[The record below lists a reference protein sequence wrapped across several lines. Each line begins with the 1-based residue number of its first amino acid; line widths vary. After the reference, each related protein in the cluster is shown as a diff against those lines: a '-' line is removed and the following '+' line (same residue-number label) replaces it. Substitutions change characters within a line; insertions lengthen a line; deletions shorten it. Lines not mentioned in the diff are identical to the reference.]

1 MLVAHGTWH
10 GGALCLWA
18 ERTGPYEPSP
28 DVHPF
33 ATCDFTGTSYEPLV
47 RTGFRVELA
56 MTLPTHGD
64 HPLPSAELGPEPVRD
79 EPELRPWRVPAL
91 VLEPFPAMALL
102 QAAEHS
108 GDVVPGTDLRF
119 LCLLADEAVHLAGR
133 GHVLPALLREDGDL
147 VARWRPVIDDP
158 ARFRDLVRA
167 MPAACRAADGGR
179 PAAEVLRE
187 ALSGLVDTA
196 VRGVV
201 PHPLL
206 VSRRKEPDRLPLAE
220 RWVMALTGPS
230 AAVAREPRDDPADLI
245 AELDAWAAAA
255 RRPSGPL
262 RICFRLAE
270 PGAAEFAEK
279 QEFGEAADREK
290 PDSDSWRVEFA
301 LQGTDDPSLYVPA
314 ALVWNGEATSI
325 PDAEETLL
333 GGLGRALRLFPD
345 MAPALNGPAPAE
357 LVLDTAG
364 AFRFLRQAAPMLA
377 AAGFGV
383 LLPQWAGKAKLGMK
397 LTTRTEDPEATAGA
411 AAPSGFDL
419 KAMVGFRWD
428 LAIGDESIDEA
439 ELEELARLKTPLVRL
454 RGQWVEL
461 DERQLEAALD
471 FLRHPRRGRMTAAE
485 AIRAIVHAGD
495 DALPL
500 TEVDAG
506 GPLGDL
512 LSGEADRRL
521 TPVPTP
527 RDFNGELRPFQERG
541 LSWLHFMN
549 NLKIGGILADSMG
562 LGKCVSPDDLIYAN
576 GVIGKA
582 KDIWAHYAVT
592 TEHDG
597 EGTWAIPSKPI
608 IVNSV
613 DTTGRI
619 VTAPVIRLYRQ
630 HICEPLRRVRLNDG
644 SEITI
649 TRRHR
654 LHGVDGWTR
663 DLRPGDRICV
673 PARLHHNG
681 DPLDEDLTVFLAW
694 QISEGCEP
702 TRYDASIS
710 QKDVRVLADLRTR
723 LLRIGERFQLR
734 VNHPRLVPADETHG
748 SHLRF
753 SSKAYCEFVESEL
766 GYRWGRVS
774 KHKKIPDAI
783 VAADDDTVAL
793 FLRHYFAA
801 ESAVLEESGV
811 IEISS
816 ASVFIIR
823 QLAIMLRRFGVW
835 LRARTK
841 YKCATN
847 GTRIKR
853 PYQVGIIG
861 GPSLRRFRT
870 HVGIADPLKQA
881 KLDRICETIPNTNT
895 EGVPGSDLLRAAREL
910 TGLPM
915 LHFGVACAYFTG
927 TQEPS
932 RETALQAVEAM
943 DHILSGEAAAAYA
956 SRPKSKWSA
965 RTLAAYETLDKEGLR
980 SIRDLLHARATREVF
995 YATVVSVEDIDYEG
1009 YVYDFEVAGHHNY
1022 VAEGVLCHNTAQTL
1036 ALLASERE
1044 DARPG
1049 PTLLIGP
1056 MSLVGNW
1063 QREAARFTPKLR
1075 VHVHHGTGRHRGDDL
1090 AEAVAGADLVLT
1102 TYGTAAR
1109 DAEALAAIDWERV
1122 ICDEAQALKNS
1133 ATRQARAVRSIPA
1146 RTRIALTGTPVENHL
1161 TELWS
1166 IMEFANPGL
1175 LGPRAEFRRRFAI
1188 PIEREGDEQAAL
1200 ALKRA
1205 TQPFILRRLKTDKSI
1220 ISDLPEKQEIKVYCN
1235 LTTEQA
1241 SLYRATVDDMLQQ
1254 IAEADE
1260 KQRRGLVLATMAKLK
1275 QVCNHPA
1282 QLLKDGSRLPGRS
1295 GKLQRLEEICA
1306 EVMEQGEKALVFTQY
1321 AEFGSM
1327 LQPYLAARLERP
1339 VLWLHGGTSKQ
1350 ARDDLVQHFQHD
1362 PEPAVFLLS
1371 LKAAGTGLTLT
1382 AANHVVH
1389 VDRWWNPA
1397 VEDQA
1402 TDRAFRIGQT
1412 RNVQVRKFICVG
1424 TMEERVDEM
1433 IERKKALAE
1442 SIVGTGE
1449 DWLTELSVAEL
1460 RDVLRLSPEA
1470 VSD

>member
-1 MLVAHGTWH
+1 MLVAHATWH

-18 ERTGPYEPSP
+18 ERTGPHEPSP
-28 DVHPF
+28 AVHPF
-33 ATCDFTGTSYEPLV
+33 ATCDFTGTSYESLV
-47 RTGFRVELA
+47 RTAFRVELA
-56 MTLPTHGD
+56 MSLPTLDGR
-64 HPLPSAELGPEPVRD
+64 PLPSAELAPQPVPD

-108 GDVVPGTDLRF
+108 ADVVPGTDLRF
-119 LCLLADEAVHLAGR
+119 LCMLADEAVGLTGR

-158 ARFRDLVRA
+158 ARFRALARA
-167 MPAACRAADGGR
+167 MPAACRAAGGGR

-230 AAVAREPRDDPADLI
+230 AAVAREPRDDPDDLI

-262 RICFRLAE
+262 RVCFRLAE
-270 PGAAEFAEK
+270 PGAE
-279 QEFGEAADREK
+279 EFGDGEFGDGEFGDGELEDGEREAGD
-290 PDSDSWRVEFA
+290 DSWRVEFA

-314 ALVWNGEATSI
+314 SMVWGGEATSI

-345 MAPALNGPAPAE
+345 LAPALDGPAPAE
-357 LVLDTAG
+357 LLLDTAG
-364 AFRFLRQAAPMLA
+364 AFRFLRQTAAMLA

-397 LTTRTEDPEATAGA
+397 LTASPEDPEASSGA

-419 KAMVGFRWD
+419 KAMVDFRWD
-428 LAIGDESIDEA
+428 LAIGDDSIDEA

-454 RGQWVEL
+454 RGRWVEL
-461 DERQLEAALD
+461 DEEQLEAALD

-500 TEVDAG
+500 TGVDAG

-521 TPVPTP
+521 TPMRTP
-527 RDFNGELRPFQERG
+527 DELDAELRPYQERG
-541 LSWLHFMN
+541 LAWLTFMN
-549 NLKIGGILADSMG
+549 DLGLGALLADDMG
-562 LGKCVSPDDLIYAN
+562 LGKTI
-576 GVIGKA
+576 
-582 KDIWAHYAVT
+582 
-592 TEHDG
+592 
-597 EGTWAIPSKPI
+597 
-608 IVNSV
+608 SV
-613 DTTGRI
+613 
-619 VTAPVIRLYRQ
+619 L
-630 HICEPLRRVRLNDG
+630 
-644 SEITI
+644 S
-649 TRRHR
+649 
-654 LHGVDGWTR
+654 
-663 DLRPGDRICV
+663 
-673 PARLHHNG
+673 
-681 DPLDEDLTVFLAW
+681 
-694 QISEGCEP
+694 
-702 TRYDASIS
+702 
-710 QKDVRVLADLRTR
+710 
-723 LLRIGERFQLR
+723 LL
-734 VNHPRLVPADETHG
+734 VH
-748 SHLRF
+748 
-753 SSKAYCEFVESEL
+753 
-766 GYRWGRVS
+766 
-774 KHKKIPDAI
+774 
-783 VAADDDTVAL
+783 
-793 FLRHYFAA
+793 
-801 ESAVLEESGV
+801 
-811 IEISS
+811 
-816 ASVFIIR
+816 
-823 QLAIMLRRFGVW
+823 
-835 LRARTK
+835 
-841 YKCATN
+841 
-847 GTRIKR
+847 
-853 PYQVGIIG
+853 
-861 GPSLRRFRT
+861 
-870 HVGIADPLKQA
+870 
-881 KLDRICETIPNTNT
+881 
-895 EGVPGSDLLRAAREL
+895 
-910 TGLPM
+910 
-915 LHFGVACAYFTG
+915 
-927 TQEPS
+927 
-932 RETALQAVEAM
+932 
-943 DHILSGEAAAAYA
+943 
-956 SRPKSKWSA
+956 
-965 RTLAAYETLDKEGLR
+965 
-980 SIRDLLHARATREVF
+980 
-995 YATVVSVEDIDYEG
+995 
-1009 YVYDFEVAGHHNY
+1009 
-1022 VAEGVLCHNTAQTL
+1022 
-1036 ALLASERE
+1036 ERE
-1044 DARPG
+1044 DGARPA
-1049 PTLLIGP
+1049 PTLAILP
-1056 MSLVGNW
+1056 MSLVGSW

-1075 VHVHHGTGRHRGDDL
+1075 VYAHHGTGRHRGEDL
-1090 AEAVAGADLVLT
+1090 GAAVAGADLVLT
-1102 TYGTAAR
+1102 TYGTATR
-1109 DAEALAAIDWERV
+1109 DAETLAPIEWGRV
-1122 ICDEAQALKNS
+1122 VCDEAQALKNS
-1133 ATRQARAVRSIPA
+1133 GTRQARAVRSIPA
-1146 RTRIALTGTPVENHL
+1146 RSRIALTGTPVENHL

-1175 LGPRAEFRRRFAI
+1175 LGPRGEFRRRFAI

-1205 TQPFILRRLKTDKSI
+1205 TQPFILRRLKTDRSI

-1241 SLYRATVDDMLQQ
+1241 SLYQATVDDMLQQ

-1260 KQRRGLVLATMAKLK
+1260 TQRRGLVLATMAKLK

-1295 GKLQRLEEICA
+1295 GKLERLEEICA
-1306 EVMEQGEKALVFTQY
+1306 EVLEQGEKALVFTQY

-1327 LQPYLAARLERP
+1327 LRPYLAARLERP

-1350 ARDDLVQHFQHD
+1350 QRDDLVQRFQED
-1362 PEPAVFLLS
+1362 DEPSVFLLS

>member
-1 MLVAHGTWH
+1 MLVAHATWH

-33 ATCDFTGTSYEPLV
+33 ATCDFTGTSFEPLL
-47 RTGFRVELA
+47 RAAFRVELA
-56 MTLPTHGD
+56 MSLPTAGD

-91 VLEPFPAMALL
+91 VLAPFPAMALL

-108 GDVVPGTDLRF
+108 ADVVAGTDLRF

-158 ARFRDLVRA
+158 ARFRALARA

-187 ALSGLVDTA
+187 ALSALVDTA
-196 VRGVV
+196 VRGTV

-230 AAVAREPRDDPADLI
+230 PEVAREPRDDPDDLI

-262 RICFRLAE
+262 RVCFRLAE
-270 PGAAEFAEK
+270 PGAEEFEEDAEPRD
-279 QEFGEAADREK
+279 G
-290 PDSDSWRVEFA
+290 DSWRVEFA

-314 ALVWNGEATSI
+314 ALVWDGEATSI
-325 PDAEETLL
+325 PQAEETLL
-333 GGLGRALRLFPD
+333 AGLGRALRLFPD
-345 MAPALNGPAPAE
+345 LAPALDGPAPRE
-357 LVLDTAG
+357 LLLDTAG

-383 LLPQWAGKAKLGMK
+383 LLPQWAGKAKLGMR
-397 LTTRTEDPEATAGA
+397 LTTRPEDPEASAGS

-419 KAMVGFRWD
+419 KSMVDFRWD

-461 DERQLEAALD
+461 DEHQLEAALD

-500 TEVDAG
+500 TGVDAA

-521 TPVPTP
+521 APMRTPE
-527 RDFNGELRPFQERG
+527 DLDAELRPYQERG
-541 LSWLHFMN
+541 LAWLTFMN
-549 NLKIGGILADSMG
+549 ELGLGALLADDMG
-562 LGKCVSPDDLIYAN
+562 LGKTISVLSLL
-576 GVIGKA
+576 VHER
-582 KDIWAHYAVT
+582 KDGAT
-592 TEHDG
+592 T
-597 EGTWAIPSKPI
+597 P
-608 IVNSV
+608 
-613 DTTGRI
+613 
-619 VTAPVIRLYRQ
+619 
-630 HICEPLRRVRLNDG
+630 
-644 SEITI
+644 
-649 TRRHR
+649 
-654 LHGVDGWTR
+654 
-663 DLRPGDRICV
+663 
-673 PARLHHNG
+673 
-681 DPLDEDLTVFLAW
+681 
-694 QISEGCEP
+694 P
-702 TRYDASIS
+702 T
-710 QKDVRVLADLRTR
+710 
-723 LLRIGERFQLR
+723 
-734 VNHPRLVPADETHG
+734 
-748 SHLRF
+748 
-753 SSKAYCEFVESEL
+753 
-766 GYRWGRVS
+766 
-774 KHKKIPDAI
+774 
-783 VAADDDTVAL
+783 
-793 FLRHYFAA
+793 
-801 ESAVLEESGV
+801 
-811 IEISS
+811 
-816 ASVFIIR
+816 
-823 QLAIMLRRFGVW
+823 LAIL
-835 LRARTK
+835 
-841 YKCATN
+841 
-847 GTRIKR
+847 
-853 PYQVGIIG
+853 
-861 GPSLRRFRT
+861 
-870 HVGIADPLKQA
+870 
-881 KLDRICETIPNTNT
+881 
-895 EGVPGSDLLRAAREL
+895 
-910 TGLPM
+910 
-915 LHFGVACAYFTG
+915 
-927 TQEPS
+927 
-932 RETALQAVEAM
+932 
-943 DHILSGEAAAAYA
+943 
-956 SRPKSKWSA
+956 
-965 RTLAAYETLDKEGLR
+965 
-980 SIRDLLHARATREVF
+980 
-995 YATVVSVEDIDYEG
+995 
-1009 YVYDFEVAGHHNY
+1009 
-1022 VAEGVLCHNTAQTL
+1022 
-1036 ALLASERE
+1036 
-1044 DARPG
+1044 
-1049 PTLLIGP
+1049 P

-1075 VHVHHGTGRHRGDDL
+1075 VYVHHGTGRHRGEEL

-1109 DAEALAAIDWERV
+1109 DAEMLAPIAWERV

-1133 ATRQARAVRSIPA
+1133 GTRQARAVRSIPA
-1146 RTRIALTGTPVENHL
+1146 RSRIALTGTPVENHL

-1175 LGPRAEFRRRFAI
+1175 LGPRSAFRRRFAI

-1200 ALKRA
+1200 ALRRA

-1241 SLYRATVDDMLQQ
+1241 SLYQATVDDMLQQ
-1254 IAEADE
+1254 IAEAE
-1260 KQRRGLVLATMAKLK
+1260 EAKRRGLVLATMAKLK

-1295 GKLQRLEEICA
+1295 GKLERLEEICA
-1306 EVMEQGEKALVFTQY
+1306 EVLEQGEKALVFTQY

-1350 ARDDLVQHFQHD
+1350 GRDDLVQRFQED
-1362 PEPAVFLLS
+1362 GEPAIFLLS

-1412 RNVQVRKFICVG
+1412 RDVQVRKFICVG

-1433 IERKKALAE
+1433 IERKKALAD

>member
-1 MLVAHGTWH
+1 MLVAHATWQ

-18 ERTGPYEPSP
+18 ERTGPYEPGRGA
-28 DVHPF
+28 HPF

-47 RTGFRVELA
+47 RGAFRVELSL
-56 MTLPTHGD
+56 TLPTVSAPDGGG
-64 HPLPSAELGPEPVRD
+64 HPLPSAELRPEPVPD
-79 EPELRPWRVPAL
+79 EPELRPWAVPAL
-91 VLEPFPAMALL
+91 VLEPFAAMALL
-102 QAAEHS
+102 QAAEHAA
-108 GDVVPGTDLRF
+108 DVVPGSDLRF
-119 LCLLADEAVHLAGR
+119 LCLLADEAVHLAER

-147 VARWRPVIDDP
+147 VARWRPVADDP
-158 ARFRDLVRA
+158 VRLRALARA

-179 PAAEVLRE
+179 PAGEVLRE
-187 ALSGLVDTA
+187 ALAGLVDTA

-206 VSRRKEPDRLPLAE
+206 VSRRKAPDRLPLAE
-220 RWVMALTGPS
+220 RWVAALTGPS
-230 AAVAREPRDDPADLI
+230 PLVAREPRDDPGDLI

-262 RICFRLAE
+262 RVCFRLAE
-270 PGAAEFAEK
+270 PGAEEFAGP
-279 QEFGEAADREK
+279 EFGQVEPRD
-290 PDSDSWRVEFA
+290 DDSWRVEFA

-314 ALVWNGEATSI
+314 ALVWAGDATSI

-333 GGLGRALRLFPD
+333 TGLGRALRLFPD
-345 MAPALNGPAPAE
+345 IAPALDGPSPAE
-357 LVLDTAG
+357 LSLDTAG

-397 LTTRTEDPEATAGA
+397 LTTGQEDPEASSGA

-419 KAMVGFRWD
+419 KAMVDFRWD
-428 LAIGDESIDEA
+428 LAIGDESVDEA

-454 RGQWVEL
+454 RGRWVEL
-461 DERQLEAALD
+461 DERQLAAALD
-471 FLRHPRRGRMTAAE
+471 FLRRPRRGRMTAAE

-500 TEVDAG
+500 TGVDAA

-521 TPVPTP
+521 TPMRTP
-527 RDFNGELRPFQERG
+527 EELDAELRPYQQRG
-541 LSWLHFMN
+541 LSWLTFMN
-549 NLKIGGILADSMG
+549 DLGLGALLADDMG
-562 LGKCVSPDDLIYAN
+562 LGK
-576 GVIGKA
+576 
-582 KDIWAHYAVT
+582 
-592 TEHDG
+592 
-597 EGTWAIPSKPI
+597 
-608 IVNSV
+608 
-613 DTTGRI
+613 
-619 VTAPVIRLYRQ
+619 
-630 HICEPLRRVRLNDG
+630 
-644 SEITI
+644 TI
-649 TRRHR
+649 
-654 LHGVDGWTR
+654 
-663 DLRPGDRICV
+663 
-673 PARLHHNG
+673 
-681 DPLDEDLTVFLAW
+681 
-694 QISEGCEP
+694 S
-702 TRYDASIS
+702 
-710 QKDVRVLADLRTR
+710 
-723 LLRIGERFQLR
+723 
-734 VNHPRLVPADETHG
+734 
-748 SHLRF
+748 
-753 SSKAYCEFVESEL
+753 
-766 GYRWGRVS
+766 
-774 KHKKIPDAI
+774 
-783 VAADDDTVAL
+783 
-793 FLRHYFAA
+793 
-801 ESAVLEESGV
+801 
-811 IEISS
+811 
-816 ASVFIIR
+816 
-823 QLAIMLRRFGVW
+823 
-835 LRARTK
+835 
-841 YKCATN
+841 
-847 GTRIKR
+847 
-853 PYQVGIIG
+853 
-861 GPSLRRFRT
+861 
-870 HVGIADPLKQA
+870 
-881 KLDRICETIPNTNT
+881 
-895 EGVPGSDLLRAAREL
+895 
-910 TGLPM
+910 
-915 LHFGVACAYFTG
+915 
-927 TQEPS
+927 
-932 RETALQAVEAM
+932 
-943 DHILSGEAAAAYA
+943 ILS
-956 SRPKSKWSA
+956 
-965 RTLAAYETLDKEGLR
+965 
-980 SIRDLLHARATREVF
+980 LLVH
-995 YATVVSVEDIDYEG
+995 
-1009 YVYDFEVAGHHNY
+1009 
-1022 VAEGVLCHNTAQTL
+1022 
-1036 ALLASERE
+1036 ERE
-1044 DARPG
+1044 DGARPD
-1049 PTLLIGP
+1049 PTLAVLP

-1063 QREAARFTPKLR
+1063 EREAARFAPKLR
-1075 VHVHHGTGRHRGDDL
+1075 VYVHHGTGRHRGEEL

-1109 DAEALAAIDWERV
+1109 DAETLARIEWERV
-1122 ICDEAQALKNS
+1122 VCDEAQALKNS
-1133 ATRQARAVRSIPA
+1133 GTRQARAVRSIPA

-1205 TQPFILRRLKTDKSI
+1205 TQPFVLRRLKTDKSI

-1241 SLYRATVDDMLQQ
+1241 SLYRATVDDMLQR

-1260 KQRRGLVLATMAKLK
+1260 TQRRGLVLATMAKLK

-1295 GKLQRLEEICA
+1295 GKLERLEEICA
-1306 EVMEQGEKALVFTQY
+1306 EVVGQGEKALVFTQY

-1350 ARDDLVQHFQHD
+1350 ARDDLVQRFQED
-1362 PEPAVFLLS
+1362 DEPAVFLLS

>member
-1 MLVAHGTWH
+1 MLVAHATWH

-18 ERTGPYEPSP
+18 ERTGPYEPTS

-33 ATCDFTGTSYEPLV
+33 ATCDFSGTSYEPLV
-47 RTGFRVELA
+47 RTAFRVELA
-56 MTLPTHGD
+56 MTLPTLGD
-64 HPLPSAELGPEPVRD
+64 HPLPSAELGPEPVAD
-79 EPELRPWRVPAL
+79 EPGLRPWRVPAL

-108 GDVVPGTDLRF
+108 ADVVPGTDLRF
-119 LCLLADEAVHLAGR
+119 LCMIADEAVHLASR

-158 ARFRDLVRA
+158 ARFRELVRA

-179 PAAEVLRE
+179 PAAGVLRE
-187 ALSGLVDTA
+187 ALAGLVDTA

-230 AAVAREPRDDPADLI
+230 AAVAREPRDDPDDLI

-262 RICFRLAE
+262 RVCFRLAE
-270 PGAAEFAEK
+270 PGAE
-279 QEFGEAADREK
+279 EFGEAGFGEAEERD
-290 PDSDSWRVEFA
+290 DSWRVEFA

-314 ALVWNGEATSI
+314 ALVWEGEATSI

-333 GGLGRALRLFPD
+333 AGLGRALRLFPD
-345 MAPALNGPAPAE
+345 MAPALDGPAPDE
-357 LVLDTAG
+357 LLLDTAG

-397 LTTRTEDPEATAGA
+397 LTTRNEDPEASAGA

-419 KAMVGFRWD
+419 KAMVDFRWD

-461 DERQLEAALD
+461 DEKQLEAALD

-495 DALPL
+495 DVLPL

-521 TPVPTP
+521 TPMRTP
-527 RDFNGELRPFQERG
+527 DELDAELRPYQERG
-541 LSWLHFMN
+541 LAWLTFMN
-549 NLKIGGILADSMG
+549 DLGLGALLADDMG
-562 LGKCVSPDDLIYAN
+562 LGKTI
-576 GVIGKA
+576 
-582 KDIWAHYAVT
+582 
-592 TEHDG
+592 
-597 EGTWAIPSKPI
+597 
-608 IVNSV
+608 SV
-613 DTTGRI
+613 
-619 VTAPVIRLYRQ
+619 L
-630 HICEPLRRVRLNDG
+630 
-644 SEITI
+644 S
-649 TRRHR
+649 
-654 LHGVDGWTR
+654 
-663 DLRPGDRICV
+663 
-673 PARLHHNG
+673 
-681 DPLDEDLTVFLAW
+681 
-694 QISEGCEP
+694 
-702 TRYDASIS
+702 
-710 QKDVRVLADLRTR
+710 
-723 LLRIGERFQLR
+723 LL
-734 VNHPRLVPADETHG
+734 VH
-748 SHLRF
+748 
-753 SSKAYCEFVESEL
+753 
-766 GYRWGRVS
+766 
-774 KHKKIPDAI
+774 
-783 VAADDDTVAL
+783 
-793 FLRHYFAA
+793 
-801 ESAVLEESGV
+801 
-811 IEISS
+811 
-816 ASVFIIR
+816 
-823 QLAIMLRRFGVW
+823 
-835 LRARTK
+835 
-841 YKCATN
+841 
-847 GTRIKR
+847 
-853 PYQVGIIG
+853 
-861 GPSLRRFRT
+861 
-870 HVGIADPLKQA
+870 
-881 KLDRICETIPNTNT
+881 
-895 EGVPGSDLLRAAREL
+895 
-910 TGLPM
+910 
-915 LHFGVACAYFTG
+915 
-927 TQEPS
+927 
-932 RETALQAVEAM
+932 
-943 DHILSGEAAAAYA
+943 
-956 SRPKSKWSA
+956 
-965 RTLAAYETLDKEGLR
+965 
-980 SIRDLLHARATREVF
+980 
-995 YATVVSVEDIDYEG
+995 
-1009 YVYDFEVAGHHNY
+1009 
-1022 VAEGVLCHNTAQTL
+1022 
-1036 ALLASERE
+1036 ERE
-1044 DARPG
+1044 NGARPD
-1049 PTLLIGP
+1049 PTLLVLP

-1075 VHVHHGTGRHRGDDL
+1075 VYVHHGTGRRRGDDL
-1090 AEAVAGADLVLT
+1090 VEAVAGADLVLT

-1109 DAEALAAIDWERV
+1109 DAEMLAPIEWGRV
-1122 ICDEAQALKNS
+1122 VCDEAQALKNS
-1133 ATRQARAVRSIPA
+1133 GTRQARAVRSIPA

-1175 LGPRAEFRRRFAI
+1175 LGPRSEFRRRFAI

-1205 TQPFILRRLKTDKSI
+1205 TQPFVLRRLKTDKSI

-1241 SLYRATVDDMLQQ
+1241 SLYQATVDDMLQQ

-1260 KQRRGLVLATMAKLK
+1260 TKRRGLVLATMAKLK

-1295 GKLQRLEEICA
+1295 GKLERLEEICA

-1350 ARDDLVQHFQHD
+1350 ARDDLVQHFQED

>member
-1 MLVAHGTWH
+1 MLVAHATWH

-33 ATCDFTGTSYEPLV
+33 ATRDFTGTSYEPLV
-47 RTGFRVELA
+47 RTGFRVELS
-56 MTLPTHGD
+56 MTLPTRGD

-102 QAAEHS
+102 QAAEHAA
-108 GDVVPGTDLRF
+108 DVVPGTDLRF

-230 AAVAREPRDDPADLI
+230 AAVAREPRDDPSDLM

-262 RICFRLAE
+262 RVCFRLAE
-270 PGAAEFAEK
+270 PGAEEFGTPDPFGEPEGA
-279 QEFGEAADREK
+279 GEAAAREE
-290 PDSDSWRVEFA
+290 PDGDSWRVEFA

-314 ALVWNGEATSI
+314 ALVWDGEATSV

-345 MAPALNGPAPAE
+345 MAPALDGPAPSE

-364 AFRFLRQAAPMLA
+364 AFRFLRRAAPMLA

-397 LTTRTEDPEATAGA
+397 LTTRTDDPEASSGA

-419 KAMVGFRWD
+419 KGMVDFRWD
-428 LAIGDESIDEA
+428 LAIGDETVDEA

-521 TPVPTP
+521 TPMRTP
-527 RDFNGELRPFQERG
+527 EELDAELRPYQERG
-541 LSWLHFMN
+541 LSWLAFMDG
-549 NLKIGGILADSMG
+549 LGLGALLADDMG
-562 LGKCVSPDDLIYAN
+562 LGK
-576 GVIGKA
+576 
-582 KDIWAHYAVT
+582 
-592 TEHDG
+592 
-597 EGTWAIPSKPI
+597 
-608 IVNSV
+608 
-613 DTTGRI
+613 
-619 VTAPVIRLYRQ
+619 
-630 HICEPLRRVRLNDG
+630 
-644 SEITI
+644 TI
-649 TRRHR
+649 
-654 LHGVDGWTR
+654 L
-663 DLRPGDRICV
+663 
-673 PARLHHNG
+673 
-681 DPLDEDLTVFLAW
+681 
-694 QISEGCEP
+694 
-702 TRYDASIS
+702 
-710 QKDVRVLADLRTR
+710 VLS
-723 LLRIGERFQLR
+723 LL
-734 VNHPRLVPADETHG
+734 VH
-748 SHLRF
+748 
-753 SSKAYCEFVESEL
+753 
-766 GYRWGRVS
+766 
-774 KHKKIPDAI
+774 
-783 VAADDDTVAL
+783 
-793 FLRHYFAA
+793 
-801 ESAVLEESGV
+801 
-811 IEISS
+811 
-816 ASVFIIR
+816 
-823 QLAIMLRRFGVW
+823 
-835 LRARTK
+835 
-841 YKCATN
+841 
-847 GTRIKR
+847 
-853 PYQVGIIG
+853 
-861 GPSLRRFRT
+861 
-870 HVGIADPLKQA
+870 
-881 KLDRICETIPNTNT
+881 
-895 EGVPGSDLLRAAREL
+895 
-910 TGLPM
+910 
-915 LHFGVACAYFTG
+915 
-927 TQEPS
+927 
-932 RETALQAVEAM
+932 
-943 DHILSGEAAAAYA
+943 
-956 SRPKSKWSA
+956 
-965 RTLAAYETLDKEGLR
+965 
-980 SIRDLLHARATREVF
+980 
-995 YATVVSVEDIDYEG
+995 
-1009 YVYDFEVAGHHNY
+1009 
-1022 VAEGVLCHNTAQTL
+1022 
-1036 ALLASERE
+1036 ERE
-1044 DARPG
+1044 RGARPG
-1049 PTLLIGP
+1049 PTLAILP

-1063 QREAARFTPKLR
+1063 QREAAKFTPKLR
-1075 VHVHHGTGRHRGDDL
+1075 VHVHHGTGRHRGDGL
-1090 AEAVAGADLVLT
+1090 VEAVAGADLVLT

-1109 DAEALAAIDWERV
+1109 DAEALAAVEWGRV

-1133 ATRQARAVRSIPA
+1133 GTRQARAVRSIPA

-1205 TQPFILRRLKTDKSI
+1205 TQPFILRRLKTDRSI

-1254 IAEADE
+1254 IAEADD

-1306 EVMEQGEKALVFTQY
+1306 EVLEQGEKALVFTQY

-1350 ARDDLVQHFQHD
+1350 ARDDLVQRFQDD

>member
-1 MLVAHGTWH
+1 MLVAHATWH

-33 ATCDFTGTSYEPLV
+33 ATCDFTGTSYEPLL
-47 RTGFRVELA
+47 RAAFRVELA
-56 MTLPTHGD
+56 MSLPTAGD

-79 EPELRPWRVPAL
+79 EPELRTWRVPAL
-91 VLEPFPAMALL
+91 VLAPFPAMALL

-108 GDVVPGTDLRF
+108 ADVIAGTDLRF
-119 LCLLADEAVHLAGR
+119 LCMLADEAVHLAGR

-158 ARFRDLVRA
+158 ARFRALARA
-167 MPAACRAADGGR
+167 MPAACRAAGGGR

-187 ALSGLVDTA
+187 ALSALVDTA

-230 AAVAREPRDDPADLI
+230 PEVAREPRDDPDDLI

-262 RICFRLAE
+262 RVCFRLAE
-270 PGAAEFAEK
+270 PGAEEFEEDAEPRD
-279 QEFGEAADREK
+279 G
-290 PDSDSWRVEFA
+290 DSWRVEFA

-314 ALVWNGEATSI
+314 ALVWEGEATSI
-325 PDAEETLL
+325 PQAEETLL
-333 GGLGRALRLFPD
+333 AGLGRALRLFPD
-345 MAPALNGPAPAE
+345 LAPALDGPAPGE
-357 LVLDTAG
+357 LLLDTAG

-397 LTTRTEDPEATAGA
+397 LTARNEDPEASAGA

-419 KAMVGFRWD
+419 KSMVDFRWD
-428 LAIGDESIDEA
+428 LAIGDASVDEA

-461 DERQLEAALD
+461 DEHQLEAALD

-500 TEVDAG
+500 TEVDAT

-521 TPVPTP
+521 TPLRTP
-527 RDFNGELRPFQERG
+527 EDLDAELRPYQERG
-541 LSWLHFMN
+541 LAWLAFMN
-549 NLKIGGILADSMG
+549 DLGLGALLADDMG
-562 LGKCVSPDDLIYAN
+562 LGKTI
-576 GVIGKA
+576 
-582 KDIWAHYAVT
+582 
-592 TEHDG
+592 
-597 EGTWAIPSKPI
+597 
-608 IVNSV
+608 SV
-613 DTTGRI
+613 LSLLVHERK
-619 VTAPVIRLYRQ
+619 
-630 HICEPLRRVRLNDG
+630 DG
-644 SEITI
+644 ST
-649 TRRHR
+649 
-654 LHGVDGWTR
+654 
-663 DLRPGDRICV
+663 
-673 PARLHHNG
+673 A
-681 DPLDEDLTVFLAW
+681 
-694 QISEGCEP
+694 SP
-702 TRYDASIS
+702 T
-710 QKDVRVLADLRTR
+710 
-723 LLRIGERFQLR
+723 
-734 VNHPRLVPADETHG
+734 
-748 SHLRF
+748 
-753 SSKAYCEFVESEL
+753 
-766 GYRWGRVS
+766 
-774 KHKKIPDAI
+774 
-783 VAADDDTVAL
+783 
-793 FLRHYFAA
+793 
-801 ESAVLEESGV
+801 
-811 IEISS
+811 
-816 ASVFIIR
+816 
-823 QLAIMLRRFGVW
+823 LAIL
-835 LRARTK
+835 
-841 YKCATN
+841 
-847 GTRIKR
+847 
-853 PYQVGIIG
+853 
-861 GPSLRRFRT
+861 
-870 HVGIADPLKQA
+870 
-881 KLDRICETIPNTNT
+881 
-895 EGVPGSDLLRAAREL
+895 
-910 TGLPM
+910 
-915 LHFGVACAYFTG
+915 
-927 TQEPS
+927 
-932 RETALQAVEAM
+932 
-943 DHILSGEAAAAYA
+943 
-956 SRPKSKWSA
+956 
-965 RTLAAYETLDKEGLR
+965 
-980 SIRDLLHARATREVF
+980 
-995 YATVVSVEDIDYEG
+995 
-1009 YVYDFEVAGHHNY
+1009 
-1022 VAEGVLCHNTAQTL
+1022 
-1036 ALLASERE
+1036 
-1044 DARPG
+1044 
-1049 PTLLIGP
+1049 P

-1075 VHVHHGTGRHRGDDL
+1075 VYVHHGTGRRRGEGL

-1109 DAEALAAIDWERV
+1109 DAEMLAAIDWERV

-1133 ATRQARAVRSIPA
+1133 GTRQARAVRSIPA
-1146 RTRIALTGTPVENHL
+1146 RSRIALTGTPVENHL

-1175 LGPRAEFRRRFAI
+1175 LGPRSAFRQRFAI

-1200 ALKRA
+1200 ALRRA

-1241 SLYRATVDDMLQQ
+1241 SLYQATVDDMLQR
-1254 IAEADE
+1254 IAEAE
-1260 KQRRGLVLATMAKLK
+1260 EAERRGLVLATMAKLK

-1282 QLLKDGSRLPGRS
+1282 HLLKDGSRLPGRS
-1295 GKLQRLEEICA
+1295 GKLERLEEICA
-1306 EVMEQGEKALVFTQY
+1306 EVLEQGEKALVFTQY

-1350 ARDDLVQHFQHD
+1350 GRDDLVQRFQED
-1362 PEPAVFLLS
+1362 TEPAIFLLS

-1412 RNVQVRKFICVG
+1412 RNVQVRKFVCVG

-1433 IERKKALAE
+1433 IERKKALAD

>member
-1 MLVAHGTWH
+1 MLVAHATWH

-18 ERTGPYEPSP
+18 ERTGPHEPSP

-47 RTGFRVELA
+47 RTAFRVELA
-56 MTLPTHGD
+56 LSLPTLGD

-108 GDVVPGTDLRF
+108 ADVIPGTDLRF
-119 LCLLADEAVHLAGR
+119 LCVIADEAVHLTGR
-133 GHVLPALLREDGDL
+133 GQVLPALLREDGEL

-158 ARFRDLVRA
+158 ARFRALARA

-179 PAAEVLRE
+179 PAGAVLRE

-206 VSRRKEPDRLPLAE
+206 VSRRKVPDRLPLAE
-220 RWVMALTGPS
+220 RWVAALTGPS
-230 AAVAREPRDDPADLI
+230 PQVAREPRDDPADLI

-262 RICFRLAE
+262 RVCFRLAE
-270 PGAAEFAEK
+270 PGAEQWDVEDEELA
-279 QEFGEAADREK
+279 GEPEND
-290 PDSDSWRVEFA
+290 DSWRVEFA

-314 ALVWNGEATSI
+314 AMVWAGEATSI

-333 GGLGRALRLFPD
+333 AGLGRALRLFPD
-345 MAPALNGPAPAE
+345 IAPALDGPAPGE
-357 LVLDTAG
+357 LILDTAG

-397 LTTRTEDPEATAGA
+397 LTTRSEDPEASSGSAMA
-411 AAPSGFDL
+411 SGFDM
-419 KAMVGFRWD
+419 KAMVDFRWD
-428 LAIGDESIDEA
+428 LAIGDDSIDEA

-471 FLRHPRRGRMTAAE
+471 FLRHPRRGRMSAAE
-485 AIRAIVHAGD
+485 AIRAVIHAD
-495 DALPL
+495 EDALPL
-500 TEVDAG
+500 TGVDAG
-506 GPLGDL
+506 GALGDL

-521 TPVPTP
+521 TPMHTP
-527 RDFNGELRPFQERG
+527 DELDAELRPYQERG
-541 LSWLHFMN
+541 LAWLTFMN
-549 NLKIGGILADSMG
+549 DLGLGALLADDMG
-562 LGKCVSPDDLIYAN
+562 LGKTISVLSLLVHEREKGPHPD
-576 GVIGKA
+576 
-582 KDIWAHYAVT
+582 
-592 TEHDG
+592 
-597 EGTWAIPSKPI
+597 
-608 IVNSV
+608 
-613 DTTGRI
+613 
-619 VTAPVIRLYRQ
+619 
-630 HICEPLRRVRLNDG
+630 
-644 SEITI
+644 
-649 TRRHR
+649 
-654 LHGVDGWTR
+654 
-663 DLRPGDRICV
+663 
-673 PARLHHNG
+673 
-681 DPLDEDLTVFLAW
+681 
-694 QISEGCEP
+694 P
-702 TRYDASIS
+702 T
-710 QKDVRVLADLRTR
+710 
-723 LLRIGERFQLR
+723 
-734 VNHPRLVPADETHG
+734 
-748 SHLRF
+748 
-753 SSKAYCEFVESEL
+753 
-766 GYRWGRVS
+766 
-774 KHKKIPDAI
+774 
-783 VAADDDTVAL
+783 
-793 FLRHYFAA
+793 
-801 ESAVLEESGV
+801 
-811 IEISS
+811 
-816 ASVFIIR
+816 
-823 QLAIMLRRFGVW
+823 LAIL
-835 LRARTK
+835 
-841 YKCATN
+841 
-847 GTRIKR
+847 
-853 PYQVGIIG
+853 
-861 GPSLRRFRT
+861 
-870 HVGIADPLKQA
+870 
-881 KLDRICETIPNTNT
+881 
-895 EGVPGSDLLRAAREL
+895 
-910 TGLPM
+910 
-915 LHFGVACAYFTG
+915 
-927 TQEPS
+927 
-932 RETALQAVEAM
+932 
-943 DHILSGEAAAAYA
+943 
-956 SRPKSKWSA
+956 
-965 RTLAAYETLDKEGLR
+965 
-980 SIRDLLHARATREVF
+980 
-995 YATVVSVEDIDYEG
+995 
-1009 YVYDFEVAGHHNY
+1009 
-1022 VAEGVLCHNTAQTL
+1022 
-1036 ALLASERE
+1036 
-1044 DARPG
+1044 
-1049 PTLLIGP
+1049 P

-1075 VHVHHGTGRHRGDDL
+1075 VYVHHGTGRHRGDDL
-1090 AEAVAGADLVLT
+1090 AQAVAGADLVLT

-1109 DAEALAAIDWERV
+1109 DAETLTEFEWGRIV
-1122 ICDEAQALKNS
+1122 CDEAQALKNS
-1133 ATRQARAVRSIPA
+1133 GTRQARAVRSIPA

-1175 LGPRAEFRRRFAI
+1175 LGPRSAFRQRFAI
-1188 PIEREGDEQAAL
+1188 PIEREGDEQAAI

-1241 SLYRATVDDMLQQ
+1241 SLYQATVDDMLQQ
-1254 IAEADE
+1254 IAEAE
-1260 KQRRGLVLATMAKLK
+1260 EAKRRGLVLATMAKLK

-1295 GKLQRLEEICA
+1295 GKLERLEEICA
-1306 EVMEQGEKALVFTQY
+1306 EVLEQGEKALVFTQY
-1321 AEFGSM
+1321 AAFGSM

-1350 ARDDLVQHFQHD
+1350 GRDDLVQRFQED
-1362 PEPAVFLLS
+1362 DEPAIFLLS

>member
-1 MLVAHGTWH
+1 MLVAHATWH

-18 ERTGPYEPSP
+18 ERTGPHEPSP

-47 RTGFRVELA
+47 RTAFRVEL
-56 MTLPTHGD
+56 TLSLPTLGG
-64 HPLPSAELGPEPVRD
+64 HPLPSAELGPQPVRD
-79 EPELRPWRVPAL
+79 EPGLRPWPVPAL

-108 GDVVPGTDLRF
+108 ADVVPGTDLRF
-119 LCLLADEAVHLAGR
+119 LCMIADEAVHLTGR
-133 GHVLPALLREDGDL
+133 GQVLPALLREDGEL

-158 ARFRDLVRA
+158 ARFRALARA

-179 PAAEVLRE
+179 PAGAVLRE

-206 VSRRKEPDRLPLAE
+206 VSRRKVPDRLPLAE
-220 RWVMALTGPS
+220 RWVAALTGPS
-230 AAVAREPRDDPADLI
+230 PRVAREPRDDPDDLI

-262 RICFRLAE
+262 RVCFRLAE
-270 PGAAEFAEK
+270 PGAEQWDVE
-279 QEFGEAADREK
+279 ELTGK
-290 PDSDSWRVEFA
+290 PEDDDSWRVEFA

-314 ALVWNGEATSI
+314 AMVWAGEATSI

-333 GGLGRALRLFPD
+333 AGLGRALRLFPD
-345 MAPALNGPAPAE
+345 MAPSLDGPAPDE

-364 AFRFLRQAAPMLA
+364 AFRFLRRAAPMLA

-397 LTTRTEDPEATAGA
+397 LTARGEDPEASSGSAVA
-411 AAPSGFDL
+411 SGFDM
-419 KAMVGFRWD
+419 KAMVDFRWD
-428 LAIGDESIDEA
+428 LAIGGDSIDEA

-495 DALPL
+495 DTLPL

-521 TPVPTP
+521 TPMRTP
-527 RDFNGELRPFQERG
+527 DELDAELRPYQERG
-541 LSWLHFMN
+541 LAWLTFMN
-549 NLKIGGILADSMG
+549 GLGLGALLADDMG
-562 LGKCVSPDDLIYAN
+562 LGKTISVLSLLVYEREKGARPD
-576 GVIGKA
+576 
-582 KDIWAHYAVT
+582 
-592 TEHDG
+592 
-597 EGTWAIPSKPI
+597 
-608 IVNSV
+608 
-613 DTTGRI
+613 
-619 VTAPVIRLYRQ
+619 
-630 HICEPLRRVRLNDG
+630 
-644 SEITI
+644 
-649 TRRHR
+649 
-654 LHGVDGWTR
+654 
-663 DLRPGDRICV
+663 
-673 PARLHHNG
+673 
-681 DPLDEDLTVFLAW
+681 
-694 QISEGCEP
+694 P
-702 TRYDASIS
+702 T
-710 QKDVRVLADLRTR
+710 
-723 LLRIGERFQLR
+723 
-734 VNHPRLVPADETHG
+734 
-748 SHLRF
+748 
-753 SSKAYCEFVESEL
+753 
-766 GYRWGRVS
+766 
-774 KHKKIPDAI
+774 
-783 VAADDDTVAL
+783 
-793 FLRHYFAA
+793 
-801 ESAVLEESGV
+801 
-811 IEISS
+811 
-816 ASVFIIR
+816 
-823 QLAIMLRRFGVW
+823 LAIL
-835 LRARTK
+835 
-841 YKCATN
+841 
-847 GTRIKR
+847 
-853 PYQVGIIG
+853 
-861 GPSLRRFRT
+861 
-870 HVGIADPLKQA
+870 
-881 KLDRICETIPNTNT
+881 
-895 EGVPGSDLLRAAREL
+895 
-910 TGLPM
+910 
-915 LHFGVACAYFTG
+915 
-927 TQEPS
+927 
-932 RETALQAVEAM
+932 
-943 DHILSGEAAAAYA
+943 
-956 SRPKSKWSA
+956 
-965 RTLAAYETLDKEGLR
+965 
-980 SIRDLLHARATREVF
+980 
-995 YATVVSVEDIDYEG
+995 
-1009 YVYDFEVAGHHNY
+1009 
-1022 VAEGVLCHNTAQTL
+1022 
-1036 ALLASERE
+1036 
-1044 DARPG
+1044 
-1049 PTLLIGP
+1049 P

-1075 VHVHHGTGRHRGDDL
+1075 VYVHHGTGRHRGDDL
-1090 AEAVAGADLVLT
+1090 AQAVADADLVLT

-1109 DAEALAAIDWERV
+1109 DAETLAAFEWGRIV
-1122 ICDEAQALKNS
+1122 CDEAQALKNS
-1133 ATRQARAVRSIPA
+1133 GTRQARAVRSIPA

-1175 LGPRAEFRRRFAI
+1175 LGPRSAFRQRFAI
-1188 PIEREGDEQAAL
+1188 PIEREGDEQAAV

-1241 SLYRATVDDMLQQ
+1241 SLYQATVDDMLQQ
-1254 IAEADE
+1254 IAEAE
-1260 KQRRGLVLATMAKLK
+1260 EAKRRGLVLATMAKLK

-1295 GKLQRLEEICA
+1295 GKLERLEEICA
-1306 EVMEQGEKALVFTQY
+1306 EVVEQGEKALVFTQY

-1339 VLWLHGGTSKQ
+1339 VPWLHGGTSKQ
-1350 ARDDLVQHFQHD
+1350 GRDDLVQRFQD
-1362 PEPAVFLLS
+1362 DDEPAIFLLS

>member
-1 MLVAHGTWH
+1 MLVAHATWH

-28 DVHPF
+28 NVHPL

-47 RTGFRVELA
+47 RTGFRVELS
-56 MTLPTHGD
+56 MTLPTRGD

-102 QAAEHS
+102 QAAEHAA
-108 GDVVPGTDLRF
+108 DVVPGTDLRF

-230 AAVAREPRDDPADLI
+230 AAVAREPRDDPSDLM

-262 RICFRLAE
+262 RVCFRLAE
-270 PGAAEFAEK
+270 PGAE
-279 QEFGEAADREK
+279 EFGTPDPFGEPERPGETAAREE
-290 PDSDSWRVEFA
+290 PDGDSWRVEFA

-314 ALVWNGEATSI
+314 ALVWDGEATSV

-345 MAPALNGPAPAE
+345 MAPALDGPAPSE

-364 AFRFLRQAAPMLA
+364 AFRFLRRAAPMLA

-397 LTTRTEDPEATAGA
+397 LTTRTEDPEASSGA

-419 KAMVGFRWD
+419 KGMVDFRWD
-428 LAIGDESIDEA
+428 LAIGDETVDEA

-521 TPVPTP
+521 TPMRTP
-527 RDFNGELRPFQERG
+527 EELDAELRPYQERG
-541 LSWLHFMN
+541 LSWLAFMDG
-549 NLKIGGILADSMG
+549 LGLGALLADDMG
-562 LGKCVSPDDLIYAN
+562 LGK
-576 GVIGKA
+576 
-582 KDIWAHYAVT
+582 
-592 TEHDG
+592 
-597 EGTWAIPSKPI
+597 
-608 IVNSV
+608 
-613 DTTGRI
+613 
-619 VTAPVIRLYRQ
+619 
-630 HICEPLRRVRLNDG
+630 
-644 SEITI
+644 TI
-649 TRRHR
+649 
-654 LHGVDGWTR
+654 L
-663 DLRPGDRICV
+663 
-673 PARLHHNG
+673 
-681 DPLDEDLTVFLAW
+681 
-694 QISEGCEP
+694 
-702 TRYDASIS
+702 
-710 QKDVRVLADLRTR
+710 VLS
-723 LLRIGERFQLR
+723 LL
-734 VNHPRLVPADETHG
+734 VH
-748 SHLRF
+748 
-753 SSKAYCEFVESEL
+753 
-766 GYRWGRVS
+766 
-774 KHKKIPDAI
+774 
-783 VAADDDTVAL
+783 
-793 FLRHYFAA
+793 
-801 ESAVLEESGV
+801 
-811 IEISS
+811 
-816 ASVFIIR
+816 
-823 QLAIMLRRFGVW
+823 
-835 LRARTK
+835 
-841 YKCATN
+841 
-847 GTRIKR
+847 
-853 PYQVGIIG
+853 
-861 GPSLRRFRT
+861 
-870 HVGIADPLKQA
+870 
-881 KLDRICETIPNTNT
+881 
-895 EGVPGSDLLRAAREL
+895 
-910 TGLPM
+910 
-915 LHFGVACAYFTG
+915 
-927 TQEPS
+927 
-932 RETALQAVEAM
+932 
-943 DHILSGEAAAAYA
+943 
-956 SRPKSKWSA
+956 
-965 RTLAAYETLDKEGLR
+965 
-980 SIRDLLHARATREVF
+980 
-995 YATVVSVEDIDYEG
+995 
-1009 YVYDFEVAGHHNY
+1009 
-1022 VAEGVLCHNTAQTL
+1022 
-1036 ALLASERE
+1036 ERE
-1044 DARPG
+1044 RGARPG
-1049 PTLLIGP
+1049 PTLAILP

-1063 QREAARFTPKLR
+1063 QREAAKFTPKLR
-1075 VHVHHGTGRHRGDDL
+1075 VHVHHGTGRHRGDGL
-1090 AEAVAGADLVLT
+1090 VEAVAGADLVLT

-1109 DAEALAAIDWERV
+1109 DAEALAAVEWGRV

-1133 ATRQARAVRSIPA
+1133 GTRQARAVRSIPA

-1205 TQPFILRRLKTDKSI
+1205 TQPFILRRLKTDRSI

-1254 IAEADE
+1254 IAEADD

-1306 EVMEQGEKALVFTQY
+1306 EVLEQGEKALVFTQY

-1350 ARDDLVQHFQHD
+1350 ARDDLVQRFQDD

>member
-1 MLVAHGTWH
+1 MLVAHATWH

-18 ERTGPYEPSP
+18 ERTGPYEPSAA
-28 DVHPF
+28 VHPF
-33 ATCDFTGTSYEPLV
+33 ATCDFTGTSYEPFL
-47 RTGFRVELA
+47 RTAFRVELEMA
-56 MTLPTHGD
+56 LPTAGD
-64 HPLPSAELGPEPVRD
+64 HPLPSAELGPEPVSG

-91 VLEPFPAMALL
+91 VLAPFPAMALL
-102 QAAEHS
+102 QAAEN
-108 GDVVPGTDLRF
+108 GADVIAGTDLRF
-119 LCLLADEAVHLAGR
+119 LCMVADEAVHLAGR

-147 VARWRPVIDDP
+147 VARWRPVVDDP
-158 ARFRDLVRA
+158 ARFRALARA

-187 ALSGLVDTA
+187 ALSALVDTA

-230 AAVAREPRDDPADLI
+230 AEVAREPRDDPDDLI

-262 RICFRLAE
+262 RVCLRLAE
-270 PGAAEFAEK
+270 PGAEEFEERGDAPEPRPRDD
-279 QEFGEAADREK
+279 E
-290 PDSDSWRVEFA
+290 SWRLEFA

-314 ALVWNGEATSI
+314 AMVWDGEATSI
-325 PDAEETLL
+325 PQAEETLL
-333 GGLGRALRLFPD
+333 AGLGRALRLYPEL
-345 MAPALNGPAPAE
+345 APALDGPTPSE

-397 LTTRTEDPEATAGA
+397 LTARSEDPEASSGS

-419 KAMVGFRWD
+419 KSMVDFRWD

-471 FLRHPRRGRMTAAE
+471 FLRHPRRGRMSAAE

-500 TEVDAG
+500 TEVDATG
-506 GPLGDL
+506 ALGDL

-521 TPVPTP
+521 TPMRTP
-527 RDFNGELRPFQERG
+527 DDLNAELRPYQERG
-541 LSWLHFMN
+541 LAWLTFMN
-549 NLKIGGILADSMG
+549 DLGLGALFADDMG
-562 LGKCVSPDDLIYAN
+562 LGKTISVLSLLIHER
-576 GVIGKA
+576 
-582 KDIWAHYAVT
+582 KDGAT
-592 TEHDG
+592 
-597 EGTWAIPSKPI
+597 PP
-608 IVNSV
+608 
-613 DTTGRI
+613 
-619 VTAPVIRLYRQ
+619 
-630 HICEPLRRVRLNDG
+630 
-644 SEITI
+644 
-649 TRRHR
+649 
-654 LHGVDGWTR
+654 
-663 DLRPGDRICV
+663 
-673 PARLHHNG
+673 
-681 DPLDEDLTVFLAW
+681 
-694 QISEGCEP
+694 P
-702 TRYDASIS
+702 T
-710 QKDVRVLADLRTR
+710 L
-723 LLRIGERFQLR
+723 
-734 VNHPRLVPADETHG
+734 
-748 SHLRF
+748 
-753 SSKAYCEFVESEL
+753 
-766 GYRWGRVS
+766 
-774 KHKKIPDAI
+774 AI
-783 VAADDDTVAL
+783 V
-793 FLRHYFAA
+793 
-801 ESAVLEESGV
+801 
-811 IEISS
+811 
-816 ASVFIIR
+816 
-823 QLAIMLRRFGVW
+823 
-835 LRARTK
+835 
-841 YKCATN
+841 
-847 GTRIKR
+847 
-853 PYQVGIIG
+853 
-861 GPSLRRFRT
+861 
-870 HVGIADPLKQA
+870 
-881 KLDRICETIPNTNT
+881 
-895 EGVPGSDLLRAAREL
+895 
-910 TGLPM
+910 
-915 LHFGVACAYFTG
+915 
-927 TQEPS
+927 
-932 RETALQAVEAM
+932 
-943 DHILSGEAAAAYA
+943 
-956 SRPKSKWSA
+956 
-965 RTLAAYETLDKEGLR
+965 
-980 SIRDLLHARATREVF
+980 
-995 YATVVSVEDIDYEG
+995 
-1009 YVYDFEVAGHHNY
+1009 
-1022 VAEGVLCHNTAQTL
+1022 
-1036 ALLASERE
+1036 
-1044 DARPG
+1044 
-1049 PTLLIGP
+1049 P

-1075 VHVHHGTGRHRGDDL
+1075 VQVHHGTGRHRGEEL

-1109 DAEALAAIDWERV
+1109 DAETLAAIAWERV
-1122 ICDEAQALKNS
+1122 VCDEAQALKNS
-1133 ATRQARAVRSIPA
+1133 GTRQARAVRSIPA
-1146 RTRIALTGTPVENHL
+1146 RSRIALTGTPVENHL

-1175 LGPRAEFRRRFAI
+1175 LGPRGAFRRRFAI

-1205 TQPFILRRLKTDKSI
+1205 TQPFVLRRLKTDRSI
-1220 ISDLPEKQEIKVYCN
+1220 ISDLPDKQEIKVYCN

-1254 IAEADE
+1254 IAEAE
-1260 KQRRGLVLATMAKLK
+1260 EAKRRGLVLATMAKLK

-1295 GKLQRLEEICA
+1295 GKLERLEEICA

-1350 ARDDLVQHFQHD
+1350 ARDDLVQRFQAD
-1362 PEPAVFLLS
+1362 AEPSVFLLS

-1412 RNVQVRKFICVG
+1412 RDVQVRKFICVG